1 MSKASKTALASC
13 AARQIEILK
22 KTYPDVH
29 CELDYRTPLELLV
42 ATILSAQCTDV
53 RVNRV
58 TPRLFA
64 RYPSAEAYAGAEPA
78 ELEALVHS
86 TGFYRNKAKN
96 IRECC
101 RILVEKYKG
110 QVPRSMEE
118 LQALPGVGRK
128 TANVVL
134 SNAYGIQA
142 GIVVDTHVGRL
153 VRRLGL
159 TSESDPVKVE
169 NALLPLVPQGDWGL
183 FSHLLIWHGRR
194 RCAARNPDCAH
205 CELKRICPRIGV
217 ADA

>member
-1 MSKASKTALASC
+1 MSKASKTGLAAR

-78 ELEALVHS
+78 ELQALVHS
-86 TGFYRNKAKN
+86 TGFYHNKAKN

-110 QVPRSMEE
+110 EVPRSMEE

-134 SNAYGIQA
+134 SNMYGIHA

-153 VRRLGL
+153 TRRLGL
-159 TSESDPVKVE
+159 TAERDPVKVE
-169 NALLPLVPQGDWGL
+169 KALLPLVPQADWGL

-194 RCAARNPDCAH
+194 RCAARNPDCAD
-205 CELKRICPRIGV
+205 CELKRICPRIGL
-217 ADA
+217 AGL